1 MINSDL
7 TNMDTAFSGVLGILS
22 LSFLLLLP
30 LIFIILNHI
39 SSPSSE
45 RRPLP
50 PGPRQW
56 PIVGN
61 ILQVGKKPHVSL
73 AHFAKLHGPLISLR
87 LGAQIVVVAS
97 SPIAASEILKTH
109 DRLLSARFISAANPY
124 GDHVLDRV
132 ALVWNPSCSDQW
144 KLLRAM
150 CRSELFSAKAI
161 DSQDT
166 LTEKKLTEMLD
177 FLTIKQGQ
185 VVNIGE
191 VVFTTVFNTI
201 SNLIFSKDMLSFGDQ
216 GNAGGLK
223 TLITKLMQL
232 ATAPNI
238 ADFYPVLARL
248 DPQNMR
254 RKMKIGF
261 EKVLNVWQIYIKERR
276 ENHVND
282 APETDFL
289 DVFLSTGFDDDQ
301 INWLVLELFAAGVDT
316 TTTTVEWAMAE
327 LLKSRATLVKV
338 QQELDREVDN
348 KSIEESHVLQ
358 LQYLNACIKETFRLH
373 PPAPFLIPRRALNT
387 CEVLNYTIPKN
398 SQVVVNLWAIGRDSS
413 SWEDPLSFKPERF
426 LNSNIDFKGHHFQLL
441 PFGSGRRTCP
451 GLPMAT
457 RQLPLILAYLI
468 RCFEWSLPNDQD
480 PAMLDMNDKFGI
492 TLVKDSPLLLVP
504 KRKL

>member
-1 MINSDL
+1 
-7 TNMDTAFSGVLGILS
+7 MDTAFSGVLGILS

-73 AHFAKLHGPLISLR
+73 AYFAKLHGPLISLR

-97 SPIAASEILKTH
+97 SPIAAAEILKTH

-132 ALVWNPSCSDQW
+132 ALVWNP
-144 KLLRAM
+144 
-150 CRSELFSAKAI
+150 
-161 DSQDT
+161 
-166 LTEKKLTEMLD
+166 
-177 FLTIKQGQ
+177 
-185 VVNIGE
+185 
-191 VVFTTVFNTI
+191 
-201 SNLIFSKDMLSFGDQ
+201 SFGDQ

-261 EKVLNVWQIYIKERR
+261 EKVLNAWQIYIKERR

>member
-1 MINSDL
+1 
-7 TNMDTAFSGVLGILS
+7 MDTAFSGVLGILS

-73 AHFAKLHGPLISLR
+73 AYFAKLHGPLISLR

-97 SPIAASEILKTH
+97 SPIAAAEILKTH

-132 ALVWNPSCSDQW
+132 ALVWNPSC
-144 KLLRAM
+144 
-150 CRSELFSAKAI
+150 
-161 DSQDT
+161 
-166 LTEKKLTEMLD
+166 
-177 FLTIKQGQ
+177 
-185 VVNIGE
+185 
-191 VVFTTVFNTI
+191 VFTTVFNTI

-261 EKVLNVWQIYIKERR
+261 EKVLNAWQIYIKERR